1 MDWLLTRQTVVGL
14 AILGAAFSALA
25 MLLRRRRVR
34 TNILR
39 QLDLT
44 GYILMGISMLLFIVA
59 GLRGAPG

>member
-1 MDWLLTRQTVVGL
+1 MDWLLTRPTVVGL